1 MQLDSGSRLLR
12 DVAFLRTYA
21 ETLSSGKKET
31 VEQTFN
37 RVMKMHAK
45 KFPHLAEKIDAA
57 FEAVRRS
64 LVVPSMRSMQFA
76 GYPIERSEV
85 RIYNCAYTPIESFK
99 DIADSAWIS
108 MNGTGV
114 GYSVQLRHVSKL
126 PVISGQEGCPVFA
139 IPDSKE
145 GWADSILM
153 LLGNPCQNFDYS
165 LIRPKGA
172 PLTTGGT
179 ASGPMSLQL
188 MHDLIRN
195 ILVGALGRQL
205 RPIEVHD
212 IMCHMGDLVR
222 CGGVRRTALISLF
235 DCFDEEMLTAKSGSW
250 WVNNAQ
256 RGRANNSAVIHRDD
270 PNVEEQIR
278 RVLKFC
284 FDSNAGE
291 PGIFMTNDYD
301 WGANPCVEIGLKPR
315 QFCNLTE
322 VNVAACKSVEDLK
335 FAVEAAAIIGT
346 LQASYTNFNYI
357 DSRWKSTCKED
368 ALLGLSM
375 TGQAEAQ
382 WLLSEETLKECSSIA
397 LQVNR
402 EWAELLGINPAARI
416 GCTKPSGSTAAFLCT
431 TSGIHAA
438 HDDYYLRRIRID
450 KPNPLAK
457 YLTDRFGLA
466 PARSYSVVE
475 QDEYS
480 EDQIVLTVPIC
491 KAGSIKRYNESPI
504 ELLERVKHIH
514 KNWIATTHRLGS
526 NTHNVSVTVSYKA
539 GEEQAIADWMVD
551 NREVYSGISLLPYD
565 GGSYSQMPF
574 ESVTEEQ
581 YKDWANRFSVEL
593 DLYSVDFS
601 GTQDNRKDEAACA
614 GGMCEL
620 V

>member
-1 MQLDSGSRLLR
+1 MLLDSGSRLLR

-21 ETLSSGKKET
+21 ETLPSGKKET

-37 RVMKMHAK
+37 RVAGMHIK
-45 KFPHLAEKIDAA
+45 KYLHLAEQIDYA

-76 GYPIERSEV
+76 GYPIERSQV
-85 RIYNCAYTPIESFK
+85 RIYNCAFTPIESFK

-114 GYSVQLRHVSKL
+114 GYSVQSRHISKL
-126 PVISGQEGCPVFA
+126 PVISASSDFSIFA

-145 GWADSILM
+145 GWADSIQM
-153 LLGNPCQNFDYS
+153 LLSNPYQTFDYS

-179 ASGPMSLQL
+179 ASGPASLQL
-188 MHDLIRN
+188 MHELIRH
-195 ILVGALGRQL
+195 ILMGALGRQL

-222 CGGVRRTALISLF
+222 CGGVRRTALICLF
-235 DCFDEEMLTAKSGSW
+235 DCFDEEMLAAKSGAW
-250 WVNNAQ
+250 YINNPQ
-256 RGRANNSAVIHRDD
+256 RGRANNSAVIHRDHPD
-270 PNVEEQIR
+270 VENQIR
-278 RVLKFC
+278 QVLKSC
-284 FDSNAGE
+284 FESNAGE

-301 WGANPCVEIGLKPR
+301 WGANPCVEIGLRPR

-322 VNVAACKSVEDLK
+322 VNVAACKSKEDLR
-335 FAVEAAAIIGT
+335 FAVEAASIIGT
-346 LQASYTNFNYI
+346 LQASYTDFKYI
-357 DSRWKSTCKED
+357 DPRWRETCEQD
-368 ALLGLSM
+368 ALLGLSL

-382 WLLSEETLKECSSIA
+382 WLLTEENLKECSQIA
-397 LQVNR
+397 KEVNL
-402 EWAELLGINPAARI
+402 EWSKKLGINPAARI

-457 YLTDRFGLA
+457 YLIERFGMS
-466 PARSYSVVE
+466 PARSYSIVE

-514 KNWIATTHRLGS
+514 KNWIVPSHRYGM
-526 NTHNVSVTVSYKA
+526 NTHNVSVTVSYKL
-539 GEEQAIADWMVD
+539 GEEQSIADWMVS
-551 NREVYSGISLLPYD
+551 NRDVYSGISLLPYD

-574 ESVTEEQ
+574 ESVSQQEYENWMS
-581 YKDWANRFSVEL
+581 KFPPDL

-601 GTQDNRKDEAACA
+601 GTQDNRKDELACQ

-620 V
+620 I